1 MAAVVGRS
9 TRSLAVIAMRR
20 TIIWAVFG
28 AAMFAAEAGDPPS
41 FKITGTFS
49 NLTYSKRG
57 GDMVGS
63 EIFILSATG
72 ATFAMIQCGAGRLGA
87 PILVPIMINPPHIRF
102 TVPSEN
108 DANCPSGEVR
118 ATISA
123 RGLSGK
129 SDASDWPG
137 FLPRRKSY
145 WQ

>member
-1 MAAVVGRS
+1 MRRAIISAILAVVVPAS
-9 TRSLAVIAMRR
+9 
-20 TIIWAVFG
+20 
-28 AAMFAAEAGDPPS
+28 EASDPPLP
-41 FKITGTFS
+41 KMTGTFS
-49 NLTYSKRG
+49 NLAYSKRG

-87 PILVPIMINPPHIRF
+87 PILVPAIVDPPHISF
-102 TVPSEN
+102 TVPKEN

-118 ATISA
+118 GTISA
-123 RGLSGK
+123 RGLSAK
-129 SDASDWPG
+129 SDASEWPG